1 MMAKKPKIEL
11 TLEELQ
17 AKKSKRQRGWVRFC
31 AILLAVVLT
40 LGIFGMA
47 SKGGP
52 NVVEVYP
59 NVVRAQTKTVV
70 QKQDVP
76 QTESA
81 ATETEDEDTPSA
93 PPAAA
98 EEEGSILD
106 TILGLLGGLDLGS
119 LVGGLDMNG
128 LGITVANGIQTAKDS
143 LLTLIDQLEAAISG
157 KPTISHDAEEFD
169 FDESVVRGDEALRAA
184 LVEKLNA
191 ATAPGVGYTV
201 TRFSAP
207 DYENHPVDVDNGESL
222 TSIGA
227 QTETVNKILL
237 LSGTNLDFVVGAFNG
252 AQLDTNSGNVV
263 PVTYNVAKGKTAA
276 EAVAAAKYDAM
287 YANYGLKQTAL
298 TAEDIAILDAD
309 EENGVYVFALKDVA
323 NPNRRADCG
332 LTRFTDDYLVQNEVA
347 ERMQGASAVTEVS
360 NSPLK
365 LTDLDIK
372 YYSITVSAQFDVQ
385 TGHLVSLS
393 YFYTTDAKFTVR
405 TNTVQVN
412 GMSQYLLTAN
422 EYTNFYY

>member
-47 SKGGP
+47 SQGGP
-52 NVVEVYP
+52 NIVEVYP

-70 QKQDVP
+70 QKQDTP
-76 QTESA
+76 QTEPA
-81 ATETEDEDTPSA
+81 DTEEENTPSA
-93 PPAAA
+93 PSDTS
-98 EEEGSILD
+98 EEEGSFLD
-106 TILGLLGGLDLGS
+106 TILGLLGGLDLSG
-119 LVGGLDMNG
+119 LIGGLDMNG
-128 LGITVANGIQTAKDS
+128 MGITVANGIQSAKDS

-169 FDESVVRGDEALRAA
+169 FDASVERGDEALREA

-201 TRFSAP
+201 TRICAP
-207 DYENHPVDVDNGESL
+207 DYENHPVDVDAGESL

-237 LSGTNLDFVVGAFNG
+237 LSGVNLDIVVGSVNG
-252 AQLDTNSGNVV
+252 LQLDKNEGIL
-263 PVTYNVAKGKTAA
+263 PLTYNVAKGKTAE

-298 TAEDIAILDAD
+298 TADDIAILDAD
-309 EENGVYVFALKDVA
+309 AENGFYMFALKDVA

-347 ERMQGASAVTEVS
+347 ERMKNASGVTEVS

-372 YYSITVSAQFDVQ
+372 YYSITVSAQFDVD

-393 YFYTTDAKFTVR
+393 YYYMTDAKFTVR
-405 TNTVQVN
+405 TNTVQVT
-412 GMSQYLLTAN
+412 GMSPYFITMN

>member
-70 QKQDVP
+70 QKQDP
-76 QTESA
+76 PLTPDPDP
-81 ATETEDEDTPSA
+81 EDEDPTTA

-98 EEEGSILD
+98 EEEGSFLD
-106 TILGLLGGLDLGS
+106 TILGLLGGLDLGG
-119 LVGGLDMNG
+119 LIGGLDMNG
-128 LGITVANGIQTAKDS
+128 LGITVATGIQTAKDS

-157 KPTISHDAEEFD
+157 KPTISHDTEEYD
-169 FDESVVRGDEALRAA
+169 FDESVARGDEALRQS

-237 LSGTNLDFVVGAFNG
+237 LSGVNLDIVVGSVNG
-252 AQLDTNSGNVV
+252 LQLDKNEGIL
-263 PVTYNVAKGKTAA
+263 PLTYNVAKGKTAE

-298 TAEDIAILDAD
+298 TADDIAILDAD
-309 EENGVYVFALKDVA
+309 EESGVYVFALKDVA

-372 YYSITVSAQFDVQ
+372 YYSITVSAQFDVA

>member
-70 QKQDVP
+70 QKQDAP
-76 QTESA
+76 QTDPSG
-81 ATETEDEDTPSA
+81 TDTEDEDTPSA
-93 PPAAA
+93 PPAAT
-98 EEEGSILD
+98 EEEGGLLD

-119 LVGGLDMNG
+119 LIGGLDMNG

-157 KPTISHDAEEFD
+157 KPTISHDAEEYD
-169 FDESVVRGDEALRAA
+169 FDESVARGDEALRQS

-207 DYENHPVDVDNGESL
+207 DYENHPVNAENGESL

-252 AQLDTNSGNVV
+252 CNFVNGDVQ
-263 PVTYNVAKGKTAA
+263 PITYNVAKGKTAA

-298 TAEDIAILDAD
+298 TAEDIAILEAD
-309 EENGVYVFALKDVA
+309 EESGVYVFALKDVA

-347 ERMQGASAVTEVS
+347 ERMKGASGVTEVS

-372 YYSITVSAQFDVQ
+372 YYSITVSAQFDVA

-393 YFYTTDAKFTVR
+393 YYYMTDAKFTVR

-412 GMSQYLLTAN
+412 GMSRYLLTEN

>member
-1 MMAKKPKIEL
+1 MMAKTPKIEL

-70 QKQDVP
+70 QKQDP
-76 QTESA
+76 PPLTPDPDP
-81 ATETEDEDTPSA
+81 EDPPPA

-106 TILGLLGGLDLGS
+106 TILGLLGGLDLSG
-119 LVGGLDMNG
+119 LIGGLDMNG
-128 LGITVANGIQTAKDS
+128 LGITVANGIQSAKDS

-169 FDESVVRGDEALRAA
+169 FDASVERGDEALRQS

-201 TRFSAP
+201 TRICAP
-207 DYENHPVDVDNGESL
+207 DYENHPVDVPSGESL

-252 AQLDTNSGNVV
+252 SQLDANTGDVK
-263 PVTYNVAKGKTAA
+263 PVTYNVAKGKTAE

-298 TAEDIAILDAD
+298 TADDIAILDAD
-309 EENGVYVFALKDVA
+309 AENGSYMFALKDVA

-347 ERMQGASAVTEVS
+347 ERMKNASGLTEVS

-372 YYSITVSAQFDVQ
+372 YYSITVAAQFDVD

-393 YFYTTDAKFTVR
+393 YYYMTDAKFTVR
-405 TNTVQVN
+405 TNTVQVA
-412 GMSQYLLTAN
+412 GMSPYFITAN

>member
-52 NVVEVYP
+52 NIVEVYP

-70 QKQDVP
+70 QKQDTP
-76 QTESA
+76 QTEPGD
-81 ATETEDEDTPSA
+81 TDTEDEDTPSA
-93 PPAAA
+93 PPAAT
-98 EEEGSILD
+98 EEEGGLLD

-119 LVGGLDMNG
+119 LIGGLDMNG

-157 KPTISHDAEEFD
+157 KPTISHDAEEYD
-169 FDESVVRGDEALRAA
+169 FDESVARGDEALRQS

-201 TRFSAP
+201 TRFCAP
-207 DYENHPVDVDNGESL
+207 DYDNHPVNAENGESL

-227 QTETVNKILL
+227 QTETVNKILS

-252 AQLDTNSGNVV
+252 CNFVNGDVQ
-263 PVTYNVAKGKTAA
+263 PITYNVAKGKTAA

-309 EENGVYVFALKDVA
+309 EESGVYVFALKDVA

-347 ERMQGASAVTEVS
+347 ERMKGASGVTEVS

-372 YYSITVSAQFDVQ
+372 YYSITVSAQFDVA

-393 YFYTTDAKFTVR
+393 YSYMTDAKFTVR

-412 GMSQYLLTAN
+412 GMSRYLITEN

>member
-70 QKQDVP
+70 QKQDAP

-81 ATETEDEDTPSA
+81 ATDTEDEDTPSA

-98 EEEGSILD
+98 EEEGGLLD

-157 KPTISHDAEEFD
+157 KPTISHDAEEYD

-201 TRFSAP
+201 TRICAP
-207 DYENHPVDVDNGESL
+207 DYENYPVDVDAGESL
-222 TSIGA
+222 TNIGA

-237 LSGTNLDFVVGAFNG
+237 LSGVNLDIVVGSVNG
-252 AQLDTNSGNVV
+252 LQLDKNEGIL
-263 PVTYNVAKGKTAA
+263 PLTYNVAKGKTAA

-309 EENGVYVFALKDVA
+309 EESGVYVFALKDVA

-347 ERMQGASAVTEVS
+347 ERMQGASGVTEVS

-372 YYSITVSAQFDVQ
+372 YYSITVSAQFDVA

-393 YFYTTDAKFTVR
+393 YSYMTDAKFTVR

-412 GMSQYLLTAN
+412 GMSPYFITAN

>member
-70 QKQDVP
+70 QKQDAP

-81 ATETEDEDTPSA
+81 ATDTEDEDTPSA

-157 KPTISHDAEEFD
+157 KPTISHDAEEYD

-201 TRFSAP
+201 TRICVP
-207 DYENHPVDVDNGESL
+207 DYDDHPVNAENGESL

-252 AQLDTNSGNVV
+252 CNFVNGDVQ
-263 PVTYNVAKGKTAA
+263 PITYNVAKGKTAE

-298 TAEDIAILDAD
+298 TADDIAILDAD
-309 EENGVYVFALKDVA
+309 AENGFYMFALKDVA

-347 ERMQGASAVTEVS
+347 ERMKGASGVTEVS

-393 YFYTTDAKFTVR
+393 YYYMTDAKFTVR
-405 TNTVQVN
+405 TNTVQIT
-412 GMSQYLLTAN
+412 GMSPYFITMN

>member
-70 QKQDVP
+70 QKQDAP
-76 QTESA
+76 QSESA
-81 ATETEDEDTPSA
+81 ATDTEDEDTPSA
-93 PPAAA
+93 PPAAT

-157 KPTISHDAEEFD
+157 KPTISHDAEEYD
-169 FDESVVRGDEALRAA
+169 FDESVARGDEALRQS

-201 TRFSAP
+201 TRFCAP
-207 DYENHPVDVDNGESL
+207 DYENHPVNAENGESL

-227 QTETVNKILL
+227 QTETVNKILS

-252 AQLDTNSGNVV
+252 CNFVNGDVQ
-263 PVTYNVAKGKTAA
+263 PITYNVAKGKTAA

-298 TAEDIAILDAD
+298 TAEDIAILEAD
-309 EENGVYVFALKDVA
+309 EESGVYVFALKDVA

-347 ERMQGASAVTEVS
+347 ERMQGASGVTEVS

-393 YFYTTDAKFTVR
+393 YYYMTDAKFTVR

-412 GMSQYLLTAN
+412 GMSRYLITEN

>member
-70 QKQDVP
+70 QKQDTP
-76 QTESA
+76 QTEPA
-81 ATETEDEDTPSA
+81 DTDTEDEDTPSA
-93 PPAAA
+93 PSNTS
-98 EEEGSILD
+98 EEEGSFLD
-106 TILGLLGGLDLGS
+106 TILGLLGGLDLSG
-119 LVGGLDMNG
+119 LIGGLDMNG
-128 LGITVANGIQTAKDS
+128 LGITVANGIQSAKDS

-169 FDESVVRGDEALRAA
+169 FDASVERGDEALREA

-201 TRFSAP
+201 TRFCAP
-207 DYENHPVDVDNGESL
+207 DYDNHPVNAENGESL

-227 QTETVNKILL
+227 QTETVNKILS

-252 AQLDTNSGNVV
+252 CNFVNGDVQ
-263 PVTYNVAKGKTAA
+263 PITYNVAKGKTAA

-309 EENGVYVFALKDVA
+309 EESGVYVFALKDVA

-347 ERMQGASAVTEVS
+347 ERMKGASGVTEVS

-393 YFYTTDAKFTVR
+393 YYYMTDAKFTVR

-412 GMSQYLLTAN
+412 GMSRYLITEN

>member
-52 NVVEVYP
+52 NIVEVYP

-70 QKQDVP
+70 QKQDTP
-76 QTESA
+76 QTEPGD
-81 ATETEDEDTPSA
+81 TDTEDEDTPSA
-93 PPAAA
+93 PPAAT
-98 EEEGSILD
+98 EEEGGLLD

-119 LVGGLDMNG
+119 LIGGLDMNG

-157 KPTISHDAEEFD
+157 KPTISHDAEEYD
-169 FDESVVRGDEALRAA
+169 FDESVARGDEALRQS

-207 DYENHPVDVDNGESL
+207 DYENHPVNAENGESL

-252 AQLDTNSGNVV
+252 CNFVNGDVQ
-263 PVTYNVAKGKTAA
+263 PITYNVAKGKTAA

-309 EENGVYVFALKDVA
+309 EESGVYVFALKDVA

-347 ERMQGASAVTEVS
+347 ERMKGASGVTEVS

-372 YYSITVSAQFDVQ
+372 YYSITVSAQFDVA

-393 YFYTTDAKFTVR
+393 YSYMTDAKFTVR

-412 GMSQYLLTAN
+412 GMSRYLITEN

>member
-70 QKQDVP
+70 QKQDP
-76 QTESA
+76 PLTPDPDP
-81 ATETEDEDTPSA
+81 EDEDPTTA

-98 EEEGSILD
+98 EEEGSFLD
-106 TILGLLGGLDLGS
+106 TILGLLGGLDLGG
-119 LVGGLDMNG
+119 LIGGLDMNG

-157 KPTISHDAEEFD
+157 KPTISHDAEEYD
-169 FDESVVRGDEALRAA
+169 FDESVARGDEALRQS

-207 DYENHPVDVDNGESL
+207 DYENHPVNAENGESL

-252 AQLDTNSGNVV
+252 CNFVDGDVQ

-298 TAEDIAILDAD
+298 TAEDIAILEAD
-309 EENGVYVFALKDVA
+309 EESGVYVFALKDVA

-393 YFYTTDAKFTVR
+393 YYYMTDAKFTVR

>member
-47 SKGGP
+47 SQGGP
-52 NVVEVYP
+52 NIVEVYP

-70 QKQDVP
+70 QKQDTP
-76 QTESA
+76 QTEPA
-81 ATETEDEDTPSA
+81 DTDTEDEDTPSA
-93 PPAAA
+93 PSNTS
-98 EEEGSILD
+98 EEEGSFLD
-106 TILGLLGGLDLGS
+106 TILGLLGGLDLSG
-119 LVGGLDMNG
+119 LIGGLDMNG
-128 LGITVANGIQTAKDS
+128 LGITVANGIQSAKDS

-201 TRFSAP
+201 TRFCAP
-207 DYENHPVDVDNGESL
+207 DYDDHPVNAENGESL

-252 AQLDTNSGNVV
+252 CNFVNGDVQ
-263 PVTYNVAKGKTAA
+263 PITYNVAKGKTAE

-298 TAEDIAILDAD
+298 TADDIAILDAD
-309 EENGVYVFALKDVA
+309 AENGFYMFALKDVA

-347 ERMQGASAVTEVS
+347 ERMQGASGVTEVS

-393 YFYTTDAKFTVR
+393 YYYMTDAKFTVR

-412 GMSQYLLTAN
+412 GMSPYLLTVN

>member
-70 QKQDVP
+70 QKQDAP

-81 ATETEDEDTPSA
+81 ATDTEDEDTPSA

-157 KPTISHDAEEFD
+157 KPTISHDAEEYD

-207 DYENHPVDVDNGESL
+207 DYENHPVNVENGESL

-252 AQLDTNSGNVV
+252 CNFVNGDVQ
-263 PVTYNVAKGKTAA
+263 PITYNVAKGKMAA

-309 EENGVYVFALKDVA
+309 EESGVYVFALKDVA

-347 ERMQGASAVTEVS
+347 ERMKGASGVTEVS

-412 GMSQYLLTAN
+412 GMSRYLITAN

>member
-70 QKQDVP
+70 QKQDP
-76 QTESA
+76 PLTPDPDP
-81 ATETEDEDTPSA
+81 EDEDPTTA

-98 EEEGSILD
+98 EEEGSFLD
-106 TILGLLGGLDLGS
+106 TILGLLGGLDLGG
-119 LVGGLDMNG
+119 LIGGLDMNG
-128 LGITVANGIQTAKDS
+128 LGITVATGIQTAKDS

-157 KPTISHDAEEFD
+157 KPTISHDTEEYD
-169 FDESVVRGDEALRAA
+169 FDESVARGDEALRQS

-298 TAEDIAILDAD
+298 TAEDIAILEAD
-309 EENGVYVFALKDVA
+309 EESGVYVFALKDVA

-405 TNTVQVN
+405 TNAVQVN
-412 GMSQYLLTAN
+412 GMSRYLLTAN

>member
-1 MMAKKPKIEL
+1 MMAKKPKVEL

-47 SKGGP
+47 SQGDPKI
-52 NVVEVYP
+52 VEVYP

-70 QKQDVP
+70 QKQDTQ
-76 QTESA
+76 QTEPA
-81 ATETEDEDTPSA
+81 ATDTEDEDTTSTPSDTS
-93 PPAAA
+93 
-98 EEEGSILD
+98 EEGGGLLD
-106 TILGLLGGLDLGS
+106 TILGLLGGLDLSS
-119 LVGGLDMNG
+119 LASGLNLDG
-128 LGITVANGIQTAKDS
+128 LGITIADGIQTAKDS

-169 FDESVVRGDEALRAA
+169 FDASVERGDEALRQA

-201 TRFSAP
+201 TRICAP
-207 DYENHPVDVDNGESL
+207 DYENNPVVVSAGESI
-222 TSIGA
+222 TNIGA
-227 QTETVNKILL
+227 QTETVNKILMMA
-237 LSGTNLDFVVGAFNG
+237 GGMNLDIVVGAFNG
-252 AQLDTNSGNVV
+252 LQYNINNGEIV

-276 EAVAAAKYDAM
+276 EAIAAAKYDSM

-298 TAEDIAILDAD
+298 TADDIAILEAD
-309 EENGVYVFALKDVA
+309 EENGAYVFALKDVA
-323 NPNRRADCG
+323 NPNRRTDCG

-347 ERMQGASAVTEVS
+347 ERMKNTSGLTEVS
-360 NSPLK
+360 STPLK
-365 LTDLDIK
+365 LTDLDAK
-372 YYSITVSAQFDVQ
+372 YYSVTVSAQFDVE

-393 YFYTTDAKFTVR
+393 YRYMTDAKFTAR
-405 TNTVQVN
+405 TNTVQVT
-412 GMSQYLLTAN
+412 GTTSLMTMN

>member
-70 QKQDVP
+70 QKQDAP
-76 QTESA
+76 QTDPSG
-81 ATETEDEDTPSA
+81 TDTEDEDTPST

-157 KPTISHDAEEFD
+157 KPTISHDAEEYD
-169 FDESVVRGDEALRAA
+169 FDESVARGDEALRQS

-201 TRFSAP
+201 TRFCAP
-207 DYENHPVDVDNGESL
+207 DYENHPVNAENGESL

-227 QTETVNKILL
+227 QTETVNKILS

-252 AQLDTNSGNVV
+252 CNFVNGDVQ
-263 PVTYNVAKGKTAA
+263 PITYNVAKGKTAA

-309 EENGVYVFALKDVA
+309 EESGVYVFALKDVA

-347 ERMQGASAVTEVS
+347 ERMKGASGVTEVS

-393 YFYTTDAKFTVR
+393 YSYMTDAKFTVR

-412 GMSQYLLTAN
+412 GMSRYLITEN

>member
-70 QKQDVP
+70 QKQDP
-76 QTESA
+76 PLTPDPDP
-81 ATETEDEDTPSA
+81 EDPPPA

-106 TILGLLGGLDLGS
+106 TILGLLGGLDLSG
-119 LVGGLDMNG
+119 LIGGLDMNG
-128 LGITVANGIQTAKDS
+128 LGITVANGIQSAKDS

-157 KPTISHDAEEFD
+157 KPTISHDTEEYD
-169 FDESVVRGDEALRAA
+169 FDESVARGDEALRQS

-298 TAEDIAILDAD
+298 TAEDIAILEAD
-309 EENGVYVFALKDVA
+309 EESGVYVFALKDVA

>member
-52 NVVEVYP
+52 NIVEVYP

-70 QKQDVP
+70 QKQDTP
-76 QTESA
+76 QTEPA
-81 ATETEDEDTPSA
+81 ASDTEEDTPSA
-93 PPAAA
+93 PSDTSG
-98 EEEGSILD
+98 EEGSFLD
-106 TILGLLGGLDLGS
+106 TILGLLGGLDLSG
-119 LVGGLDMNG
+119 LIGGLDMNG
-128 LGITVANGIQTAKDS
+128 LGITVANGIQSAKDS

-169 FDESVVRGDEALRAA
+169 FDASVERGDEALREA

-298 TAEDIAILDAD
+298 TAEDIAILEAD
-309 EENGVYVFALKDVA
+309 EESGVYVFALKDVA

-405 TNTVQVN
+405 TNAVQVN
-412 GMSQYLLTAN
+412 GMSRYLLTAN

>member
-70 QKQDVP
+70 QKQDAP
-76 QTESA
+76 QTDPSG
-81 ATETEDEDTPSA
+81 TDTEDEDTPSA
-93 PPAAA
+93 PPAAT
-98 EEEGSILD
+98 EEEGGLLD

-157 KPTISHDAEEFD
+157 KPTISHDAEEYD
-169 FDESVVRGDEALRAA
+169 FDESVARGDEALRQS

-207 DYENHPVDVDNGESL
+207 DYENHPVNAENGESL

-252 AQLDTNSGNVV
+252 CNFVNGDVQ
-263 PVTYNVAKGKTAA
+263 PITYNVAKGKTAA

-298 TAEDIAILDAD
+298 TAEDIAILEAD
-309 EENGVYVFALKDVA
+309 EESGVYVFALKDVA

-347 ERMQGASAVTEVS
+347 ERMKGASGVTEVS

-372 YYSITVSAQFDVQ
+372 YYSITVSAQFDVA

-393 YFYTTDAKFTVR
+393 YYYMTDAKFTVR

-412 GMSQYLLTAN
+412 GMSRYLLTEN

>member
-70 QKQDVP
+70 QKQDPP
-76 QTESA
+76 QTPG
-81 ATETEDEDTPSA
+81 TDPEDKNTPPA

-157 KPTISHDAEEFD
+157 KPTISHDAEEYD

-207 DYENHPVDVDNGESL
+207 DYENHPVNVENGESL

-252 AQLDTNSGNVV
+252 CNFVNGDVQ
-263 PVTYNVAKGKTAA
+263 PITYNVAKGKTAA

-347 ERMQGASAVTEVS
+347 ERMQGASGVTEVS

-393 YFYTTDAKFTVR
+393 YYYMTDAKFTVR

-412 GMSQYLLTAN
+412 GMSPYLITAN

>member
-1 MMAKKPKIEL
+1 MAKKPKIEL

-70 QKQDVP
+70 QKQDP
-76 QTESA
+76 PLTPDPDP
-81 ATETEDEDTPSA
+81 EDEDPTTA

-98 EEEGSILD
+98 EEEGSFLD
-106 TILGLLGGLDLGS
+106 TILGLLGGLDLGG
-119 LVGGLDMNG
+119 LIGGLDMNG
-128 LGITVANGIQTAKDS
+128 LGITVANGIQSAKDS

-157 KPTISHDAEEFD
+157 KPTISHDTEEYD
-169 FDESVVRGDEALRAA
+169 FDESVARGDEALRQS

-298 TAEDIAILDAD
+298 TAEDIAILEAD
-309 EENGVYVFALKDVA
+309 EESGVYVFALKDVA

>member
-52 NVVEVYP
+52 NIVEVYP

-70 QKQDVP
+70 QKQDTP
-76 QTESA
+76 QTEPGD
-81 ATETEDEDTPSA
+81 TDTEDEDTPSA
-93 PPAAA
+93 PPAAT
-98 EEEGSILD
+98 EEEGGLLD

-119 LVGGLDMNG
+119 LIGGLDMNG

-157 KPTISHDAEEFD
+157 KPTISHDAEEYD
-169 FDESVVRGDEALRAA
+169 FDESVARGDEALRQS

-201 TRFSAP
+201 TRFCAP
-207 DYENHPVDVDNGESL
+207 DYENHPVDVENGESL

-227 QTETVNKILL
+227 QTETVNKILS

-252 AQLDTNSGNVV
+252 CNFVNGDVQ
-263 PVTYNVAKGKTAA
+263 PITYNVAKGKTAA

-309 EENGVYVFALKDVA
+309 EESGVYVFALKDVA

-347 ERMQGASAVTEVS
+347 ERMKGASGVTEVS

-393 YFYTTDAKFTVR
+393 YSYMTDAKFTVR

-412 GMSQYLLTAN
+412 GMSRYLITEN

>member
-70 QKQDVP
+70 QKQDTP
-76 QTESA
+76 QTEPA
-81 ATETEDEDTPSA
+81 DTEEENTPSA
-93 PPAAA
+93 PSDTS
-98 EEEGSILD
+98 EEEGSFLD
-106 TILGLLGGLDLGS
+106 TILGLLGGLDLSG
-119 LVGGLDMNG
+119 LIGGLDMNG

-157 KPTISHDAEEFD
+157 KPTISHDAEEYD
-169 FDESVVRGDEALRAA
+169 FDESVARGDEALRQS

-201 TRFSAP
+201 TRFCAP
-207 DYENHPVDVDNGESL
+207 DYDNHPVNAENGESL

-252 AQLDTNSGNVV
+252 CNFVNGDVQ

-298 TAEDIAILDAD
+298 TAEDIAILEAD
-309 EENGVYVFALKDVA
+309 EESGVYVFALKDVA

-347 ERMQGASAVTEVS
+347 ERMKGASGVTEVA

-393 YFYTTDAKFTVR
+393 YYYMTDAKFTVR

-412 GMSQYLLTAN
+412 GMSRYLITAN

>member
-76 QTESA
+76 QTEPA
-81 ATETEDEDTPSA
+81 DTDTEDEDTPSA
-93 PPAAA
+93 PSNTS
-98 EEEGSILD
+98 EEEGSFLD
-106 TILGLLGGLDLGS
+106 TILGLLGGLDLSG
-119 LVGGLDMNG
+119 LIGGLDMNG

-157 KPTISHDAEEFD
+157 KPTISHDTEEYD
-169 FDESVVRGDEALRAA
+169 FDESVARGDEALRQS

-252 AQLDTNSGNVV
+252 CNFVNGDVQ
-263 PVTYNVAKGKTAA
+263 PITYNVATVTNCIRTA
-276 EAVAAAKYDAM
+276 VNLCRLPTMLQKAKRQRKR
-287 YANYGLKQTAL
+287 L
-298 TAEDIAILDAD
+298 
-309 EENGVYVFALKDVA
+309 
-323 NPNRRADCG
+323 PR
-332 LTRFTDDYLVQNEVA
+332 QNMTPC
-347 ERMQGASAVTEVS
+347 MQ
-360 NSPLK
+360 
-365 LTDLDIK
+365 
-372 YYSITVSAQFDVQ
+372 IT
-385 TGHLVSLS
+385 G
-393 YFYTTDAKFTVR
+393 
-405 TNTVQVN
+405 
-412 GMSQYLLTAN
+412 
-422 EYTNFYY
+422 

>member
-70 QKQDVP
+70 QKQDTP
-76 QTESA
+76 QTDLSD
-81 ATETEDEDTPSA
+81 TDTEDEDTPSA

-157 KPTISHDAEEFD
+157 KPTISHDAEEYD

-201 TRFSAP
+201 TRICVP
-207 DYENHPVDVDNGESL
+207 DYDDHPVNAENGESL

-252 AQLDTNSGNVV
+252 CNFVNGDVQ
-263 PVTYNVAKGKTAA
+263 PITYNVAKGKTAE

-298 TAEDIAILDAD
+298 TADDIAILDAD
-309 EENGVYVFALKDVA
+309 AENGFYMFALKDVA

-347 ERMQGASAVTEVS
+347 ERMQGASGVTEVS

-393 YFYTTDAKFTVR
+393 YYYMTDAKFTVR

-412 GMSQYLLTAN
+412 GMSPYFITMN

>member
-252 AQLDTNSGNVV
+252 CNFVNGDVQ
-263 PVTYNVAKGKTAA
+263 PITYNVAKGKTAA

-347 ERMQGASAVTEVS
+347 ERMKGASGVTEVS

-393 YFYTTDAKFTVR
+393 YYYMTDAKFTVR
-405 TNTVQVN
+405 TNTVQIT
-412 GMSQYLLTAN
+412 GMSPYFITMN

>member
-70 QKQDVP
+70 QKQDAP
-76 QTESA
+76 QSESA
-81 ATETEDEDTPSA
+81 ATDTEDEDTPSA

-119 LVGGLDMNG
+119 LIGGLDMNG

-157 KPTISHDAEEFD
+157 KPTISHDAEEYD
-169 FDESVVRGDEALRAA
+169 FDESVARGDEALRQS

-252 AQLDTNSGNVV
+252 CNFVNGDVQ
-263 PVTYNVAKGKTAA
+263 PITYNVAKGKTAA

-347 ERMQGASAVTEVS
+347 ERMKGASGVTEVS

-393 YFYTTDAKFTVR
+393 YYYMTDAKFTVR
-405 TNTVQVN
+405 TNTVQIT
-412 GMSQYLLTAN
+412 GMSPYFITMN

>member
-52 NVVEVYP
+52 NIVEVYP

-70 QKQDVP
+70 QKQDTP
-76 QTESA
+76 QTEPA
-81 ATETEDEDTPSA
+81 ASDTEEDTPSA
-93 PPAAA
+93 PSDTSG
-98 EEEGSILD
+98 EEGSFLD
-106 TILGLLGGLDLGS
+106 TILGLLGGLDLSG
-119 LVGGLDMNG
+119 LIGGLDMNG
-128 LGITVANGIQTAKDS
+128 LGITVANGIQSAKDS

-169 FDESVVRGDEALRAA
+169 FDASVERGDEALREA

-201 TRFSAP
+201 TRICAP
-207 DYENHPVDVDNGESL
+207 DYENHPVDVPSGESL

-237 LSGTNLDFVVGAFNG
+237 LSGTNLDIVVGAFNG

-298 TAEDIAILDAD
+298 TADDIAILDAD
-309 EENGVYVFALKDVA
+309 AANGFYMFALKDVA
-323 NPNRRADCG
+323 NPNRHADCG

-347 ERMQGASAVTEVS
+347 ERMKNASGLTEVS
-360 NSPLK
+360 TSPLK

-372 YYSITVSAQFDVQ
+372 YYSITVAAQFDVE

-393 YFYTTDAKFTVR
+393 YYYMTDAKFTVR
-405 TNTVQVN
+405 TNTVQVT
-412 GMSQYLLTAN
+412 GMSPYFITAN

>member
-47 SKGGP
+47 SQGGP
-52 NVVEVYP
+52 NIVEVYP

-70 QKQDVP
+70 QKQDTQ
-76 QTESA
+76 QTEPT
-81 ATETEDEDTPSA
+81 ATDTEDEDTPSA
-93 PPAAA
+93 PSDTS
-98 EEEGSILD
+98 EEEGSFLD
-106 TILGLLGGLDLGS
+106 TILGLLGGLDLSG
-119 LVGGLDMNG
+119 LIGGLDMNG
-128 LGITVANGIQTAKDS
+128 MGITVANGIQTAKDS

-169 FDESVVRGDEALRAA
+169 FDASVERGDEALREA

-201 TRFSAP
+201 TRVCAP
-207 DYENHPVDVDNGESL
+207 DYGNHPVDVPSGESL

-252 AQLDTNSGNVV
+252 SSLDSDGEIV
-263 PVTYNVAKGKTAA
+263 PITYNVAKGKTAE

-298 TAEDIAILDAD
+298 TADDIAILEAD
-309 EENGVYVFALKDVA
+309 EESGVYMFTLKDVA

-347 ERMQGASAVTEVS
+347 ERMKNASGLTEVS
-360 NSPLK
+360 TSPLK

-372 YYSITVSAQFDVQ
+372 YYSITVAAQFDVE

-393 YFYTTDAKFTVR
+393 YYYMTDAKFTVR
-405 TNTVQVN
+405 TNTVQVT
-412 GMSQYLLTAN
+412 GMSPYFITMN

>member
-70 QKQDVP
+70 QKQDAP
-76 QTESA
+76 QSESA
-81 ATETEDEDTPSA
+81 ATDTEDEDTPSA

-157 KPTISHDAEEFD
+157 KPTISHDAEEYD
-169 FDESVVRGDEALRAA
+169 FDESVARGDEALRQS

-207 DYENHPVDVDNGESL
+207 DYENHPVNAENGESL

-252 AQLDTNSGNVV
+252 CNFVNGDVQ
-263 PVTYNVAKGKTAA
+263 PITYNVAKGKTAA

-309 EENGVYVFALKDVA
+309 EESGVYVFALKDVA

-347 ERMQGASAVTEVS
+347 ERMKGASGVTEVS

-393 YFYTTDAKFTVR
+393 YSYMTDAKFTVR

-412 GMSQYLLTAN
+412 GMSRYLITEN

>member
-47 SKGGP
+47 SQGGP
-52 NVVEVYP
+52 NIVEVYP

-70 QKQDVP
+70 QKQDTQ
-76 QTESA
+76 QTEPA
-81 ATETEDEDTPSA
+81 DTDTEDEDTPST
-93 PPAAA
+93 PSDTS
-98 EEEGSILD
+98 EEEGSFLD
-106 TILGLLGGLDLGS
+106 TILGLLGGLDLSG
-119 LVGGLDMNG
+119 LIGGLDMNG
-128 LGITVANGIQTAKDS
+128 LGITVANGIQSAKDS

-169 FDESVVRGDEALRAA
+169 FDASVERGDEALRQS

-201 TRFSAP
+201 TRFCAP
-207 DYENHPVDVDNGESL
+207 DYEGHPVDLENGESL

-227 QTETVNKILL
+227 QTETVNKILM
-237 LSGTNLDFVVGAFNG
+237 LSDMNLDFVVGAVNG
-252 AQLDTNSGNVV
+252 LQFDKNKGIL
-263 PVTYNVAKGKTAA
+263 PLTYNVAKGKTAE

-298 TAEDIAILDAD
+298 TADDIAILEAD
-309 EENGVYVFALKDVA
+309 EESGVYMFTLKDVA

-347 ERMQGASAVTEVS
+347 ERMKNASGLTEVS
-360 NSPLK
+360 TGPLK

-372 YYSITVSAQFDVQ
+372 YYSITVAAQFDVE

-393 YFYTTDAKFTVR
+393 YYYMTDAKFTVR
-405 TNTVQVN
+405 TNTVQVT
-412 GMSQYLLTAN
+412 GMSQYFITMN

>member
-1 MMAKKPKIEL
+1 M
-11 TLEELQ
+11 
-17 AKKSKRQRGWVRFC
+17 
-31 AILLAVVLT
+31 
-40 LGIFGMA
+40 
-47 SKGGP
+47 
-52 NVVEVYP
+52 
-59 NVVRAQTKTVV
+59 VRAQTKTVV
-70 QKQDVP
+70 QKQDAP

-81 ATETEDEDTPSA
+81 ATDTEDEDTPSA

-169 FDESVVRGDEALRAA
+169 FDASVERGDEALREA

-201 TRFSAP
+201 TRLSAP
-207 DYENHPVDVDNGESL
+207 DYDNHPVNAENGESL

-227 QTETVNKILL
+227 QTETVNKILS

-252 AQLDTNSGNVV
+252 CNFVNGDVQ
-263 PVTYNVAKGKTAA
+263 PITYNVAKGKTAA

-309 EENGVYVFALKDVA
+309 EESGVYVFALKDVA

-347 ERMQGASAVTEVS
+347 ERMKGASGVTEVS

-372 YYSITVSAQFDVQ
+372 YYSITVSAQFDVA

-393 YFYTTDAKFTVR
+393 YSYMTDAKFTVR

-412 GMSQYLLTAN
+412 GMSRYLITEN

>member
-70 QKQDVP
+70 QKQGPPPLTPDP
-76 QTESA
+76 DP
-81 ATETEDEDTPSA
+81 EDPPPA

-106 TILGLLGGLDLGS
+106 TILGLLGGLDLSG
-119 LVGGLDMNG
+119 LIGGLDMNG
-128 LGITVANGIQTAKDS
+128 LGITVANGIQSAKDS

-157 KPTISHDAEEFD
+157 KPTISHDTEEYD
-169 FDESVVRGDEALRAA
+169 FDESVARGDEALRQS

-298 TAEDIAILDAD
+298 TAEDIAILEAD
-309 EENGVYVFALKDVA
+309 EESGVYVFALKDVA

>member
-70 QKQDVP
+70 QKQDP
-76 QTESA
+76 PLTPDPDP
-81 ATETEDEDTPSA
+81 EDEDPTTA

-98 EEEGSILD
+98 EEEGSFLD

-119 LVGGLDMNG
+119 LIGGLDMNG
-128 LGITVANGIQTAKDS
+128 LGITVANGIQSAKDS

-157 KPTISHDAEEFD
+157 KPTISHDTEEYD
-169 FDESVVRGDEALRAA
+169 FDESVARGDEALRQS

-298 TAEDIAILDAD
+298 TADDIAILDAD
-309 EENGVYVFALKDVA
+309 AENGFYMFALKDVA

-393 YFYTTDAKFTVR
+393 YYYMTDAKFTVR
-405 TNTVQVN
+405 TNAVQVN

>member
-70 QKQDVP
+70 QKQDTP
-76 QTESA
+76 QTDLSD
-81 ATETEDEDTPSA
+81 TDTEDEDTPSA

-157 KPTISHDAEEFD
+157 KPTISHDAEEYD
-169 FDESVVRGDEALRAA
+169 FDASVARGDEALRQS

-201 TRFSAP
+201 TRFCAP
-207 DYENHPVDVDNGESL
+207 DYDNHPVNAENGESL

-227 QTETVNKILL
+227 QTETVNKILS

-252 AQLDTNSGNVV
+252 CNFVNGDVQ
-263 PVTYNVAKGKTAA
+263 PITYNVAKGKTAA

-309 EENGVYVFALKDVA
+309 EESGVYVFALKDVA

-347 ERMQGASAVTEVS
+347 ERMKGASGVTEVS

-372 YYSITVSAQFDVQ
+372 YYSITVSAQFDVA

-393 YFYTTDAKFTVR
+393 YSYMTDAKFTVR

-412 GMSQYLLTAN
+412 GMSRYLITAN